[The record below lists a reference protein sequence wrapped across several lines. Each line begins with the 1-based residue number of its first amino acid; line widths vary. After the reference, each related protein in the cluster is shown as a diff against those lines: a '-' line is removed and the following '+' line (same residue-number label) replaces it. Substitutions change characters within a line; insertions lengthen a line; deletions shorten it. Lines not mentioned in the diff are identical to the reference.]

1 MRDVFFESDHAA
13 KINYPYTDF
22 EWRNINFFSHFHE
35 EIELA
40 AIVSGSVSI
49 TDDERALSAR
59 SGDICVFMPGEI
71 HSLTSDSENHLYI
84 FKIYC
89 RSAKE
94 NIDFAAFRIKPDI
107 LTPEHPLNAAL
118 WADKPTRPP
127 LQLFLTFINNSLYTN
142 IFFSCLSIVFY
153 YFFYFLIFRL
163 FFSFLPKNL
172 SLKQLFIYIYS

>member
-49 TDDERALSAR
+49 TDDERALSVR

-71 HSLTSDSENHLYI
+71 SIFSKFIAGRQQKTSILQ
-84 FKIYC
+84 
-89 RSAKE
+89 RSA
-94 NIDFAAFRIKPDI
+94 
-107 LTPEHPLNAAL
+107 
-118 WADKPTRPP
+118 
-127 LQLFLTFINNSLYTN
+127 
-142 IFFSCLSIVFY
+142 
-153 YFFYFLIFRL
+153 
-163 FFSFLPKNL
+163 
-172 SLKQLFIYIYS
+172 